1 MRKATKFF
9 HTLGSIA
16 MMGALLAIWLTWKAV
31 PDKSDAV
38 LLSQYYLQAEL
49 VSRWMLLPGM
59 ITMIVSGLISM
70 IVGPGFYN
78 AGWAWAKMAMGLS
91 VFEGTLLT
99 LQGPA
104 QQAGDLARAFLMDPE
119 TADALRGVGGPN
131 EMAAMIIFGVCAV
144 ATGCGIWRPRFG
156 PPPKPSASGTS

>member
-59 ITMIVSGLISM
+59 ITMIVSGLI
-70 IVGPGFYN
+70 
-78 AGWAWAKMAMGLS
+78 
-91 VFEGTLLT
+91 
-99 LQGPA
+99 
-104 QQAGDLARAFLMDPE
+104 
-119 TADALRGVGGPN
+119 
-131 EMAAMIIFGVCAV
+131 
-144 ATGCGIWRPRFG
+144 
-156 PPPKPSASGTS
+156 